1 MIRGDTMEIVLEG
14 KIKGKPK
21 LIEGF
26 PGLGLVGTIATEFLI
41 EQLKAKPIG
50 SITGSEIPPL
60 VAVHDN
66 KLVKPIGLFYA
77 EKQNL
82 LILHVISGIP
92 GAENKIADLLVQ
104 KIKQWNVSEII
115 SVESVAAPLL
125 KKETKEGKGY
135 YYCNNASCK
144 KKMKALGLDEL
155 KEGIIMGVTG
165 ALMLKAKKLPLTCI
179 FAETHTKLPDSKAA
193 AKIIEVLNGYLDLKI
208 DVKPL
213 LKSAEEFEHKIKNL
227 IQKATQASKTK
238 DKKKLSYVG

>member
-1 MIRGDTMEIVLEG
+1 MEIILEG
-14 KIKGKPK
+14 KIKGKPR

-50 SITGSEIPPL
+50 SIVGSEIPPL

-66 KLVKPIGLFYA
+66 KLVRPIGLFYA

-92 GAENKIADLLVQ
+92 GAENKIADLLMEKAKMLGVT
-104 KIKQWNVSEII
+104 EII
-115 SVESVAAPLL
+115 CVESVAAPILMP
-125 KKETKEGKGY
+125 TKESKGY
-135 YYCNNASCK
+135 YYCNTAECK
-144 KKMKALGLDEL
+144 KRMKEIGLDEL

-165 ALMLKAKKLPLTCI
+165 ALMLKAKKMPLACI

-193 AKIIEVLNGYLDLKI
+193 AKIIEILDGYLGLKI

-213 LKSAEEFEHKIKNL
+213 VKSAEEFERKIKNI
-227 IQKATQASKTK
+227 IQKAVDAGKTR